1 MQIFNKFT
9 NFILTGAYFLLFKQF
24 IFLLQLHQQHQ
35 LNDKNENDMPQKN
48 NKSHIVP
55 FFSYKKIY
63 HLFVSIF
70 CLYQN
75 VDMFGCHNDWNKIE
89 ISSGK

>member
-1 MQIFNKFT
+1 MMQIFNKFT
-9 NFILTGAYFLLFKQF
+9 NFILTGAYY
-24 IFLLQLHQQHQ
+24 IFASITSATSAKRQKWKWHAT
-35 LNDKNENDMPQKN
+35 KN

-75 VDMFGCHNDWNKIE
+75 VDMFGCHNDYGIK
-89 ISSGK
+89 